1 MPNPHTNN
9 DLVGREERPQGGKY
23 CDSSEAKYAL
33 KERTRGRERGQYLEG
48 KGECFGGKAVGVT
61 TLG

>member
-33 KERTRGRERGQYLEG
+33 KERTRGRERGQYLE
-48 KGECFGGKAVGVT
+48 
-61 TLG
+61 LI